1 LANTDPTEA
10 SFYSLFRGL
19 NLRIRD
25 EDECATLIG
34 YVILDRLFGLEH
46 STDPKPSEEES
57 KFRAVKSIRAGL
69 EDICHVCDGG
79 AKELIHPSYFL
90 LCEVKTRVDP
100 QLRAYLERIRLS
112 EADLSKKPTIST
124 EPPSL
129 LGSIAINLSLR
140 GWNYEER
147 LRRNVLRLIDG
158 VYGEGEVRGTKN
170 SLLRD
175 YHAIVR
181 HLG

>member
-25 EDECATLIG
+25 EDECASLIG
-34 YVILDRLFGLEH
+34 YVILDRLFDLER
-46 STDPKPSEEES
+46 STEPKPSSEEL
-57 KFRAVKSIRAGL
+57 KFRVVKSIRAGL
-69 EDICHVCDGG
+69 EDICNVYDGG
-79 AKELIHPSYFL
+79 AKEEVHPSYAL

-100 QLRAYLERIRLS
+100 QLKDYLERLNRNKT
-112 EADLSKKPTIST
+112 DLSVQPETSA
-124 EPPSL
+124 EHLSL
-129 LGSIAINLSLR
+129 LNSIAVNLSLR

-170 SLLRD
+170 SLLHD
-175 YHAIVR
+175 YQAMVK